1 MLQSRLEIAAL
12 PGEVARVLQLVAEFC
27 SANKLPQT
35 ACNDMT
41 LALDE
46 VLSNIVKYA
55 YSSAERE
62 TIEVE
67 LAYSNNRFVAT
78 VEDCGI
84 PFNPLQS
91 ENPIPGG
98 DLQSRQEGG
107 LGIFFVRSLMD
118 TVAYE
123 RIGNRNKVSLAINVH
138 VAKSRT
144 GE

>member
-27 SANKLPQT
+27 AANKLPQT

-55 YSSAERE
+55 YSSSERE

-78 VEDCGI
+78 VQDCGMA
-84 PFNPLQS
+84 FNPLQS
-91 ENPIPGG
+91 EKPILGG
-98 DLQSRQEGG
+98 DLQNRKEGG

-123 RIGNRNKVSLAINVH
+123 RIGNRNRVTLAINVTTRE
-138 VAKSRT
+138 VSDR
-144 GE
+144 